1 MKVLVTGSTAEL
13 GKQVVNWF
21 AQYYNDYQLIALDDL
36 SDAEL
41 LNDLFATQQF
51 DAVIHLPATNTE
63 NTDDLRNLLQA
74 AQGSWSANQ
83 DAHRFLL
90 ITTNA
95 FQGELLLREYHAG
108 HGMNLLVS
116 SCEPTFD
123 SPDFPFIFSAIA
135 QQNISN
141 KQTVP
146 VYAKGQEVPEWFWVE
161 EPACAIDVLF
171 HQAEA
176 GKVYSIGGMNNWKR
190 SDLEYNPVVQTLPH
204 NYSLANAR

>member
-21 AQYYNDYQLIALDDL
+21 TQYYNDYQLIALDDL

-41 LNDLFATQQF
+41 LNGLFATQQF
-51 DAVIHLPATNTE
+51 DAVIHLPAPATE
-63 NTDDLRNLLQA
+63 NTQGLRNLLEA

-90 ITTNA
+90 ITTNP
-95 FQGELLLREYHAG
+95 FQGELLLREYHEG

-123 SPDFPFIFSAIA
+123 SPDFPFVFSAIA
-135 QQNISN
+135 QQNISSR
-141 KQTVP
+141 QTVP

-161 EPACAIDVLF
+161 EQACAIDVLF

-176 GKVYSIGGMNNWKR
+176 GKTYTIGGMNAWKR
-190 SDLEYNPVVQTLPH
+190 GDLEYNPIVQHTQQS
-204 NYSLANAR
+204 YSTVNAR

>member
-41 LNDLFATQQF
+41 LNDLFVTQQF
-51 DAVIHLPATNTE
+51 DAVIHLPAPATE
-63 NTDDLRNLLQA
+63 NTQGLRNLLEA
-74 AQGSWSANQ
+74 AQGSWAANH

-90 ITTNA
+90 ITTNP
-95 FQGELLLREYHAG
+95 FQGELLLREYHNG

-123 SPDFPFIFSAIA
+123 SPDFPFVFSAIA
-135 QQNISN
+135 QQNISS

-161 EPACAIDVLF
+161 EHACAIDILF

-176 GKVYSIGGMNNWKR
+176 GPTYTIGGMNAWKR
-190 SDLEYNPVVQTLPH
+190 GDLEYNPIVQHTQQS
-204 NYSLANAR
+204 YSTVNAR

>member
-21 AQYYNDYQLIALDDL
+21 TQYYNDYQLIALDDL

-51 DAVIHLPATNTE
+51 DAVIHLPAPATE
-63 NTDDLRNLLQA
+63 NTQGLRNLLEA

-90 ITTNA
+90 ITTNP
-95 FQGELLLREYHAG
+95 FQGELLLREYHEG

-123 SPDFPFIFSAIA
+123 SPDFPFVFSAIA
-135 QQNISN
+135 QQNISSR
-141 KQTVP
+141 QTVP

-161 EPACAIDVLF
+161 EQACAIDVLF

-176 GKVYSIGGMNNWKR
+176 GKTYIIGGMNAWKR
-190 SDLEYNPVVQTLPH
+190 GDLEYNPIVQHTQQS
-204 NYSLANAR
+204 YSTVNAR